1 MMRVKITLHEQGDDA
16 WQVAETAIYD
26 GDRSGERLGPILRSM
41 EYEEAIKEAKR
52 WTMLL
57 IRQRNRTETEDD
69 IRWEVEPRRPL
80 RHIPKL

>member
-1 MMRVKITLHEQGDDA
+1 MLKVKITLQGQGDA
-16 WQVAETAIYD
+16 WHVKDTAIYD
-26 GDRSGERLGPILRSM
+26 DHKSERLGPIFQSM

-57 IRQRNRTETEDD
+57 IRQRNRSETEDD
-69 IRWEVEPRRPL
+69 IRWEVEPPQPL